1 MWFFPFHAQT
11 VVQLFPSALS
21 TPESKTYIYT
31 LPLSHPRI
39 DNARGRRRHFRFVSI
54 QPPRVVPFSPL
65 SSSARLPYLKDA
77 RLLSSLLWSFFS
89 PGKCN
94 SRIPTEEVARA
105 LSSRGPIELRTRAD
119 KKRSSRA
126 RTRRKNRG
134 TVGGRRRQWEIKR
147 ALTAINDLFMRRL
160 KRSKSRRRGATLV
173 EKWCGWVARF
183 MFVWIA
189 NNLIKSVV

>member
-11 VVQLFPSALS
+11 VVQLFPSALP
-21 TPESKTYIYT
+21 TPESKIYIYT

-119 KKRSSRA
+119 KKRSARAQGGKIEERWGDEGDSEKLKEHWLRLMTYLCEDWSDRSLAGAVLHSLKNGADGLRDLCLFESRIIWL
-126 RTRRKNRG
+126 R
-134 TVGGRRRQWEIKR
+134 V
-147 ALTAINDLFMRRL
+147 
-160 KRSKSRRRGATLV
+160 
-173 EKWCGWVARF
+173 
-183 MFVWIA
+183 
-189 NNLIKSVV
+189 